1 MPRDANGNYTL
12 PAGNPVVTQ
21 TNISSAWANDTM
33 SDMGTEM
40 TDSLS
45 RSGKGGMT
53 GPFPI
58 VDSQGGVP
66 GLSFTA
72 EPTTGIKRE
81 GAGDMRAQ
89 VLGVDKMR
97 WTSGGDAEVYRNAAW
112 NPVAIEPTDR
122 RVMYGEGGVTTI
134 FHYGT
139 TAAPGWTIEE
149 PDANLR
155 ELIIGPAAGG
165 GVIGGSVDP
174 TALTQTATV
183 TITSFSG
190 TAASNGAHT
199 HGAGGLSTSTKAAD
213 YNSLAGAVPLVTT
226 QAHNHSVTGS
236 TASAGAHTHTVS
248 GTTGAGTADVNIAPR
263 YARGVLM
270 KLDA

>member
-21 TNISSAWANDTM
+21 TNISSTWANDTM
-33 SDMGTEM
+33 SDVGNEM

-89 VLGVDKMR
+89 VLGTDKMR
-97 WTSGGDAEVYRNAAW
+97 WTSAGDADVFRGGSW
-112 NPVAIEPTDR
+112 NPVAIEPADR
-122 RVMYGEGGVTTI
+122 KVMYGEGGVTAI

-139 TAAPGWTIEE
+139 TAAPGWSILE

-155 ELIIGPAAGG
+155 ELVIGPAAGG

-183 TITSFSG
+183 TV
-190 TAASNGAHT
+190 ASLTGNTEA
-199 HGAGGLSTSTKAAD
+199 AGGHLHEKGTLAAD
-213 YNSLAGAVPLVTT
+213 PASSSYNALGGAVPPT
-226 QAHNHSVTGS
+226 ATGDHGHTIS
-236 TASAGAHTHTVS
+236 GQTATVADHVHGTAGI
-248 GTTGAGTADVNIAPR
+248 TGAGTADVNIAPR
-263 YARGVLM
+263 YARGILM
-270 KLDA
+270 RLDA